1 MDSHGRIIC
10 KDSSCISKT
19 PPLTAS
25 HGLSWTLMAGSY
37 LQTQAVFPKLHLS
50 WPLMASHGLSWTL
63 MDSHG
68 RILCKDSS
76 CLSKTPPLMTSHGL
90 SWLDFI
96 YRLKLSFQNS
106 TSYGLSWTLAAPNNC
121 CKIDILKSNRLERR
135 PLMPI
140 KAEIV
145 ATRSLPVHHLTA
157 TDCNAAARA
166 NSFVCF

>member
-1 MDSHGRIIC
+1 
-10 KDSSCISKT
+10 
-19 PPLTAS
+19 
-25 HGLSWTLMAGSY
+25 MAGSFVK
-37 LQTQAVFPKLHLS
+37 TQVVFPNS
-50 WPLMASHGLSWTL
+50 TSHGLSWTL

-68 RILCKDSS
+68 RILFTDSS
-76 CLSKTPPLMTSHGL
+76 CLSKTPPLMDSHGLSWTLMAGSYVKTQVVFPKLHLSWPLMDSHGL

-96 YRLKLSFQNS
+96 YRLKLSFQYS

-121 CKIDILKSNRLERR
+121 REIDILNSNRLERR
-135 PLMPI
+135 PLIPI

-145 ATRSLPVHHLTA
+145 VTRSLPVHHLTA